1 MIHRQEIGSL
11 FRINLLPHKDKPL
24 ENMDGNGETLILHGK
39 ISVTGA
45 PLAQLDR
52 ALVCGTRGQG
62 FESLGAHQ

>member
-1 MIHRQEIGSL
+1 MIHRQVIGSL

-24 ENMDGNGETLILHGK
+24 ESMDGNGETLTLRGK
-39 ISVTGA
+39 IRVTGV

-62 FESLGAHQ
+62 FESLMAHQ